1 MPWHSLNEA
10 CFPSAMNLAAFALHY
25 LSKTMSG
32 KLETLWYYPL
42 LSVGSFGFE
51 SMLKKGR

>member
-1 MPWHSLNEA
+1 MK
-10 CFPSAMNLAAFALHY
+10 LAAFALHY
-25 LSKTMSG
+25 LSKTISG